1 MNNEYKPIANQP
13 NTFRLVEPTVAAE
26 RRVHEV
32 MVAYPG
38 VSLDERRGLCEVH
51 GWNPEDK
58 IPDLQGDV
66 RISLDALRALLDRE
80 KEPEAQVKALHEII
94 KKRAGSYEK
103 PKRLT
108 SEEYWYEL
116 ARALL
121 EGFGN
126 TQINKG
132 DLNFREIQRAYK
144 DFFGQ

>member
-1 MNNEYKPIANQP
+1 MNTEYKPIANQP
-13 NTFRLVEPTVAAE
+13 NTYRLAETTVAAE

-32 MVAYPG
+32 MVSYPG
-38 VSLDERRGLCEVH
+38 VSLDERRGLCQVH

-80 KEPEAQVKALHEII
+80 KGPEAQVKALDEII
-94 KKRAGSYEK
+94 KKRAVQYAK

-108 SEEYWYEL
+108 SQEYWYEL
-116 ARALL
+116 ACALL

-126 TQINKG
+126 TQIDK
-132 DLNFREIQRAYK
+132 DDINFREIQRAYK